1 MSFFLV
7 CDISSDLV
15 LLCSNNYVFS
25 LLNGD
30 SQCIDYEMKHSTMK
44 NKHINC
50 TKKQFFNSV
59 IILTHRTQRV
69 KTTFTSHI
77 VTFVAK
83 NGQNSWKTQVK
94 IENPKK
100 NNKTQ

>member
-1 MSFFLV
+1 MYMIRMLIKKIVKYLMSYYLV

-50 TKKQFFNSV
+50 TKNQFSNSV

-69 KTTFTSHI
+69 K
-77 VTFVAK
+77 
-83 NGQNSWKTQVK
+83 G
-94 IENPKK
+94 
-100 NNKTQ
+100 